1 MGKPDPQTDRS
12 ASERTK
18 NESSQPLGKAPSREE
33 DFQEPSELSEAT
45 MSNKKPPQVDQK
57 NPEPETENEED
68 EGFFSLEA
76 KAGLSL
82 ICILACGFSF
92 MVWQQWKHQES
103 GQVAVS
109 EDKKPT
115 GKDETS
121 DTPKPKS
128 SAEAKPSK
136 TTVANGKPLKEDP
149 FSDQFEPEVNSTK
162 VPAKEISLSQP
173 SQNDAPFGPPDS
185 KQKPQKANI
194 PTLELPQESPAKIAI
209 LPTENKESIRK
220 EKPDPFDPFGPEM
233 NVAESKTDS
242 PEKEKPAELP
252 SLDDDPF
259 SAKEKKT
266 AAAEIANSDAP
277 TLKTEDPLA
286 TGHDPFANEPAQ
298 DINETSFADATNGNK
313 PQSTDSDPFAEPAAK
328 QPAIIP
334 SDGDQKVASG
344 TESFQ
349 DPLPILEP
357 VPTKDEPTKA
367 SKNPFGEFESVQAG
381 SAQASSVTSVAPEFP
396 KSQPRKGT
404 LAELDTQA
412 KTTENSNPLLLND
425 DRFSEPTVSAE
436 RESKPFHLQ
445 EDGTYEIQAGDSYWN
460 ISRNAY
466 GSPLYYRALAEFNT
480 TSIPNPENMEEGV
493 RIQIPPTAELERRYP
508 RLLATK
514 QIPGN
519 SNIVKTSAESDQ
531 EFFNDESGTPIYR
544 VRKNDTLTGIA
555 QKYLGRASRWIQIY
569 ELNRQTL
576 ADPNKLKIGTLLKLP
591 RDASRV
597 KMVGE

>member
-1 MGKPDPQTDRS
+1 
-12 ASERTK
+12 
-18 NESSQPLGKAPSREE
+18 
-33 DFQEPSELSEAT
+33 
-45 MSNKKPPQVDQK
+45 MSNKKPPQVDHK
-57 NPEPETENEED
+57 NPEPETEDEED

-103 GQVAVS
+103 EQVAVS
-109 EDKKPT
+109 EDEKPT
-115 GKDETS
+115 GKDETVNIQ
-121 DTPKPKS
+121 KPKS
-128 SAEAKPSK
+128 SAETNSSK

-149 FSDQFEPEVNSTK
+149 FSDQFEPEINSTK
-162 VPAKEISLSQP
+162 VPAKEISLLQS
-173 SQNDAPFGPPDS
+173 SQNDAPLETPDS
-185 KQKPQKANI
+185 KPKPQNANI
-194 PTLELPQESPAKIAI
+194 PTLELPQESPATIAV
-209 LPTENKESIRK
+209 LPTESKEPIRK
-220 EKPDPFDPFGPEM
+220 EKPDPFDPFGEDDSENSIVAERDKPEKDNPPVQTDPFDPFGPEM
-233 NVAESKTDS
+233 NVAESKTGS

-266 AAAEIANSDAP
+266 PVVDIANSDAP
-277 TLKTEDPLA
+277 TFETEDPLA
-286 TGHDPFANEPAQ
+286 TGHDPFANETAQ
-298 DINETSFADATNGNK
+298 DINETSSADARNGTK

-328 QPAIIP
+328 KPTIIP

-357 VPTKDEPTKA
+357 VPTKDEHPKA

-396 KSQPRKGT
+396 KSQLRKGT

-412 KTTENSNPLLLND
+412 KSAENPNPLLLND
-425 DRFSEPTVSAE
+425 DRFSEPTVTAE

-480 TSIPNPENMEEGV
+480 TSIPNPENMKEGV
-493 RIQIPPTAELERRYP
+493 RIQIPPTTELERRYP
-508 RLLATK
+508 RLFATK
-514 QIPGN
+514 PTPGN

-531 EFFNDESGTPIYR
+531 EFFNDESGTPIYH